1 MKTREL
7 RNDDG
12 QLTGFIVSSFLLG
25 RHGVPRIVAAIPG
38 AVVVR
43 KQKRFAIS
51 APDDF
56 CEFVV
61 GGKTFMA
68 IEPFGDNSEFW
79 VVTEPPEDCPQIEIV
94 RHAFEQHGLLKDKNA
109 A

>member
-7 RNDDG
+7 RNDKC
-12 QLTGFIVSSFLLG
+12 QLIGFRVSNILLS
-25 RHGVPRIVAAIPG
+25 RHGVPRIVATIPG
-38 AVVVR
+38 ANVVR
-43 KQKRFAIS
+43 KQKRFALT

-61 GGKTFMA
+61 DGKTFLA

-79 VVTEPPEDCPQIEIV
+79 VVTEPPDECPQLEIV
-94 RHAFEQHGLLKDKNA
+94 RQAFEGHWA
-109 A
+109 P